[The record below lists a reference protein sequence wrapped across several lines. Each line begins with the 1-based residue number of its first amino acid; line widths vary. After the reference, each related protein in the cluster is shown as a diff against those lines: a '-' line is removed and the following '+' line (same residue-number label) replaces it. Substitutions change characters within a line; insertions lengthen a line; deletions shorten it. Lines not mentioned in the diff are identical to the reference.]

1 MGHRVGLP
9 PGAPTNEY
17 HWEQMMS
24 SFNAR
29 LRLTGESRIIL
40 GVLVDVADGSITVTS
55 AQREIATWS
64 LDEIE
69 VRQLVDGFHIIHGDQ
84 EVVLGVT
91 EPIGFASAV
100 GADGSAR
107 TTSAKAP
114 VIEADTGG
122 RRDMPSVGAPRLGFL
137 NRLAQVS

>member
-1 MGHRVGLP
+1 M
-9 PGAPTNEY
+9 
-17 HWEQMMS
+17 
-24 SFNAR
+24 
-29 LRLTGESRIIL
+29 TGESRVIL
-40 GVLVDVADGSITVTS
+40 GVLVDVADGTITVTS

-69 VRQLVDGFHIIHGDQ
+69 VRHLVDGFHIIRGDE

-100 GADGSAR
+100 GAERAAR
-107 TTSAKAP
+107 ATSP
-114 VIEADTGG
+114 EVPMIEGGPGG
-122 RRDMPSVGAPRLGFL
+122 RPDMPAMGGSWLGIR

>member
-1 MGHRVGLP
+1 
-9 PGAPTNEY
+9 
-17 HWEQMMS
+17 MS

-40 GVLVDVADGSITVTS
+40 GVLVDVADGTVKVTS
-55 AQREIATWS
+55 AQREIATWG

-69 VRQLVDGFHIIHGDQ
+69 VRHLVDGFHVIHGDE

-91 EPIGFASAV
+91 EPIGFATAVGAERSAREMSPRIPVIEGEPGGRREISAV
-100 GADGSAR
+100 GGSW
-107 TTSAKAP
+107 
-114 VIEADTGG
+114 
-122 RRDMPSVGAPRLGFL
+122 LGIL